1 MPQYMVQFAYSPQT
15 WQALMQKPEDRTAAL
30 ESLAKQSGG
39 RLLGLYYHF
48 GEFDGMVILEAP
60 DDTALNA
67 TVMAV
72 QAGGSVRA
80 TRTTR
85 LFSPK
90 EFVEA
95 VGRAG
100 KIAYHAPGK
109 K

>member
-1 MPQYMVQFAYSPQT
+1 MPQYLVQFAYSAPA

-30 ESLAKQSGG
+30 DALAKQSGG
-39 RLLGLYYHF
+39 RLVSLYYHF
-48 GEFDGMVILEAP
+48 GEFDGFVIFDAP
-60 DDTALNA
+60 DDAAVNA

-72 QAGGSVRA
+72 QSGGGVRA
-80 TRTTR
+80 TRTTK

-95 VGRAG
+95 LSRAG
-100 KIAYHAPGK
+100 KISYQPPGK